1 MKAVYRADSVN
12 HIFVSSDLV
21 PDGYVLKANE
31 TFENPSGKVTPAKL
45 SGTTWVDA
53 TQEEHQEY
61 LDQMQKDFLDQHPEA
76 AQPAEPDKSD
86 QAANL
91 LGQQIAKMQQ
101 QQATMAQSINAL
113 GQLVV
118 KAQSATA
125 VNQAQGATVASQAQ
139 SATSASQA
147 QGTTTDTKA
156 QA

>member
-1 MKAVYRADSVN
+1 MKAVYRADAVN

-21 PDGYVLKANE
+21 PDDYVLKANE

-53 TQEEHQEY
+53 TPEEHQAY
-61 LDQMQKDFLDQHPEA
+61 LDQMQKDFLAQHPEA
-76 AQPAEPDKSD
+76 SQPAEPDKSD

-91 LGQQIAKMQQ
+91 LGQQIVKMQQ
-101 QQATMAQSINAL
+101 QQAAMAQSINAL
-113 GQLVV
+113 GQLVA

-139 SATSASQA
+139 SATSVSQA
-147 QGTTTDTKA
+147 QGTTTVTKA
-156 QA
+156 QS